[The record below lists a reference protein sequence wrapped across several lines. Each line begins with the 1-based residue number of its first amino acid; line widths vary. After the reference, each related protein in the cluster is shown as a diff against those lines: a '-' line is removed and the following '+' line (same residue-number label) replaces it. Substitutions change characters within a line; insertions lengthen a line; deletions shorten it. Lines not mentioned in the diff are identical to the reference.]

1 MLMKERAHMKTPSKR
16 LFFILG
22 LCVVCAIC
30 PLIWRSVNSYTR
42 VLKTNWGIE
51 LPRAGAKTVFSYSEP
66 SFHGDGIRYHVM
78 DYPIGNESQK
88 MQNAAFQLDK
98 LFGGIQPTEAQIDN
112 VEQLLKQIDANDMV
126 IPDWER
132 CRLIDLK
139 QEDGSE
145 LFMFYQ
151 SETGTVFIVESFI

>member
-1 MLMKERAHMKTPSKR
+1 MNKNRKIIFLV
-16 LFFILG
+16 FG
-22 LCVVCAIC
+22 LCAAGVLC
-30 PLIWRSVNSYTR
+30 PVIWKSVNSYTR

-51 LPRAGAKTVFSYSEP
+51 LPEARAKAVFSYSEP
-66 SFHGDGIRYHVM
+66 SFLGDGIRYHII
-78 DYPIGNESQK
+78 DYPIGNENKK
-88 MQNAAFQLDK
+88 MQNVAFRLDK
-98 LFGGIQPTEAQIDN
+98 LFGGIHPTEAQIDY

-132 CRLIDLK
+132 CSLINFK

-145 LFMFYQ
+145 LFLFYQ